1 MKKKTDLS
9 MGLANLVCSYFS
21 YVSVWN
27 FESLT

>member
-1 MKKKTDLS
+1 

-27 FESLT
+27 VESLPSKEVPSC